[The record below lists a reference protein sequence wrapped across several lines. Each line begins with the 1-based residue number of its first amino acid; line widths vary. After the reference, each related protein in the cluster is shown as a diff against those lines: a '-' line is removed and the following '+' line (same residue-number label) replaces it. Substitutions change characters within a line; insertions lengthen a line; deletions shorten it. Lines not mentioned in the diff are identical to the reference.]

1 MGRAHVGVSIPIQF
15 ASWNVATDT
24 HKFGRD
30 LLLALGALVLLV
42 NVALEDVLSLK
53 LHGALRALPR
63 LLVSMHVPHV
73 VGELKVLL
81 EFDLADLARNL
92 VGLAWG
98 GVEVLVVRSP
108 LLEDLPTISAHQGA
122 GLSMCFHL
130 RGAWEC
136 HITKG
141 AFARFRICVR
151 DGCHG
156 SVYKKAGIK
165 NGYADEI
172 IPTNHLFDECQAMR
186 S

>member
-1 MGRAHVGVSIPIQF
+1 MCRAHVGVSIPMQF
-15 ASWNVATDT
+15 ASWNVATGT
-24 HKFGRD
+24 HTFGRD
-30 LLLALGALVLLV
+30 LLLALDSLVLLI

-81 EFDLADLARNL
+81 EFDLADLARNF

-98 GVEVLVVRSP
+98 CVEVLVVRSP
-108 LLEDLPTISAHQGA
+108 LLEDLPTISARQGA
-122 GLSMCFHL
+122 GLSMCLHL

-141 AFARFRICVR
+141 AIAWLRSSVR
-151 DGCHG
+151 DECHG
-156 SVYKKAGIK
+156 SPRLQSWNKKWLHGR
-165 NGYADEI
+165 NYSDNS
-172 IPTNHLFDECQAMR
+172 PECQAMR